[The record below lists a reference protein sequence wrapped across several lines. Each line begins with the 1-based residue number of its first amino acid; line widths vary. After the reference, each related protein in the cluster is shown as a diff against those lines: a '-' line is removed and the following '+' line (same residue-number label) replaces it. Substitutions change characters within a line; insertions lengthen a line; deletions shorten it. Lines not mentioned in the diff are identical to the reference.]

1 MRCRAAWFLVALMA
15 CATRVSAQS
24 SSTASEF
31 WPGLSLRYQWPS
43 ALSLTAFSEI
53 KNADDIPYRQ
63 LGVGAHLGYQAK
75 RMVRPHLVNI
85 NPSKEHSYFASAGY
99 EYLHTIQSDVESYE
113 DRLSVQATLRQRPA
127 SRVLLEDRNLVEFR
141 WVNGTYSTR
150 YRNMLTVEADLLIHK
165 LRLTPYASAEVYY
178 SWNKSSWN
186 EQQYAVGIEWPYKD
200 WGMLDT
206 YYLRQNCTTCN
217 PAHLDVAGLA
227 LSLYFGKR

>member
-1 MRCRAAWFLVALMA
+1 MRRAGQVLLFLAVAASPAW
-15 CATRVSAQS
+15 AQS
-24 SSTASEF
+24 SSTAGEF

-43 ALSLTAFSEI
+43 ALSLIAFSEV
-53 KNADDIPYRQ
+53 KNAEDIPYRQ

-75 RMVRPHLVNI
+75 RMARAHLVNI
-85 NPSKEHSYFASAGY
+85 DPSKEHSYFASVGY

-141 WVNGTYSTR
+141 WVDGTYSTR
-150 YRNMLTVEADLLIHK
+150 YRNMLTVEADLLIDK

-178 SWNKSSWN
+178 SWSKSSWN
-186 EQQYAVGIEWPYKD
+186 EQQYAVGIEWPYRD
-200 WGMLDT
+200 WGKLDT